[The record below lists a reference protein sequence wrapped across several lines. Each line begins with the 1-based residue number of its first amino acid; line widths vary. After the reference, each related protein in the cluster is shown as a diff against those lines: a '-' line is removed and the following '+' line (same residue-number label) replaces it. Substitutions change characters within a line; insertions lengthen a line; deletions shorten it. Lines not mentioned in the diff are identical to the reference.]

1 MKESEQREQTTAAA
15 LAAWDSA
22 TARALAEWEDGTAGA
37 NWAALLPS
45 QEALAAALEE
55 GDPQLT
61 AAAAA
66 FEQQMQAAMSD
77 PGNPSG
83 ELLLPHDRS
92 DP

>member
-1 MKESEQREQTTAAA
+1 MEKLEQMEQSTDAA

-22 TARALAEWEDGTAGA
+22 TARALAEWEASTAGA

-45 QEALAAALEE
+45 PEALAAALEE

-66 FEQQMQAAMSD
+66 FEQQMENVLGMLA
-77 PGNPSG
+77 
-83 ELLLPHDRS
+83 
-92 DP
+92 